1 MDCIQPGTIA
11 PEDLLAFLDGEAPPA
26 VGEHLRRCPGCAA
39 RARAY
44 ARSQDRLRAAL
55 RRIDCPS
62 PLVLGEYELRL
73 LAPEEGR
80 RIAAHL
86 GDCPRCAAEIGQLR
100 GFLAAEPAPT
110 APGPVE
116 RVRRLVATLVA
127 APPRGAY
134 AGLRG
139 ADDDDTRTYRAGDLT
154 LSLSTGPSARRGRLS
169 LDGLLWREGG
179 GAVTA
184 DGGSAILSAAGGA
197 TETAEI
203 DDLGNFA
210 FDEVA
215 PGTYGLEVALGD
227 EHIVVE
233 GVVLAR

>member
-26 VGEHLRRCPGCAA
+26 VGAHLRRCPGCAA
-39 RARAY
+39 RALAY
-44 ARSQDRLRAAL
+44 ARSRDRLRAAL

-62 PLVLGEYELRL
+62 SLLLGEYELRL
-73 LAPEEGR
+73 LAPEEQT

-86 GDCPRCAAEIGQLR
+86 GDCPRCAAEVAQLR
-100 GFLAAEPAPT
+100 GFLVAEPAAP

-116 RVRRLVATLVA
+116 RVRRIVATLVA

-139 ADDDDTRTYRAGDLT
+139 ADDGDARTYRAGDLT
-154 LSLSTGPSARRGRLS
+154 LSLGTGPSGRRGRRS
-169 LDGLLWREGG
+169 LDGLLWREDG
-179 GAVTA
+179 GAVTGA
-184 DGGSAILSAAGGA
+184 GGSAILSADDGA
-197 TETAEI
+197 TETVEI

-215 PGTYGLEVALGD
+215 PGTYGLEVAVGD

-233 GVVLAR
+233 GVVIAR